1 LRVVRDPSGSVES
14 EAVVIRTEGAG
25 ILYGIVWE
33 EKRHG
38 FVALYMKMEDVFKA
52 IREGTGI
59 EVDLEVPDAE
69 AMEWP
74 YTIMGRGPSTNYLH

>member
-1 LRVVRDPSGSVES
+1 VES

-33 EKRHG
+33 EKHQG
-38 FVALYMKMEDVFKA
+38 FVTLYMKMEDVFKA

-74 YTIMGRGPSTNYLH
+74 YTIIGWGSSTYGLH